1 MKTTFLFSIILL
13 FAGSLSGQRNG
24 HARAIKDNFHYV
36 NPQMTQTLY
45 DAIIRFP
52 GENGTQFNIGKI
64 CQEIGCEGVFTSTGK
79 HQTAWAIYQDSII
92 LVYVTPLDGYFKT
105 ELLIYQY
112 SERWEKFVLLE

>member
-1 MKTTFLFSIILL
+1 MIKTILIILL
-13 FAGSLSGQRNG
+13 FAGSVSGQSNG
-24 HARAIKDNFHYV
+24 QVRAIKDNFHYG

-64 CQEIGCEGVFTSTGK
+64 CQEIGCEGVFTATGK
-79 HQTAWAIYQDSII
+79 HQTAWAIYHDSII

-112 SERWEKFVLLE
+112 SERLKKFVLL

>member
-1 MKTTFLFSIILL
+1 MKPISLFFIILL
-13 FAGSLSGQRNG
+13 FAGSVSGQSN
-24 HARAIKDNFHYV
+24 AQLRAIKDNFHYSDSEI
-36 NPQMTQTLY
+36 TKTLY

-52 GENGTQFNIGKI
+52 GEQGTQFNIGKI

-79 HQTAWAIYQDSII
+79 HQTAWAIYQNTII

-112 SERWEKFVLLE
+112 SERLKKFVLL